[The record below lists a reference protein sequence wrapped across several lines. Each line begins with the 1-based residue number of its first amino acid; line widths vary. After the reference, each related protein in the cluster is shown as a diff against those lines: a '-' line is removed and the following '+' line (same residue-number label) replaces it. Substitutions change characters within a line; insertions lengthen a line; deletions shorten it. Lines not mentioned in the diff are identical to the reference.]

1 MIEDKDL
8 LSIQEVRTKVEKAY
22 SAWLEYRT
30 FSQEQ
35 IDAVVERVGAVAR
48 ANAKRLADMAV
59 EETGYGNAPDKYI
72 KNILCADRLPRRMR
86 GMKTVGIL
94 RELPE
99 EKVVEIGVPMG
110 VVAAILP
117 TTNPTSTAIYKILIS
132 LKAGNAIVL
141 SPHPRAHQCTCY
153 TAAILHQAAVEAG
166 APEGIIQCVDNAT
179 LEATNALMRHE
190 RTGVILSTGGAGV
203 VKAAYSSGKPAF
215 GVGPG
220 NVPVLID
227 TSADLEEAVAKVVA
241 GKSFDYGTVCS
252 SEQAIVAEA
261 PLRDRILSLLKTNK
275 AYIANDAQKQALGKL
290 LLMPN
295 WTVNP
300 QCVGQSAAKIAR
312 MAGFEVPADTSII
325 CAELEGVGK
334 QYPLSAEKLSPV
346 LSLYFVKD
354 YNAALD
360 TCFALL
366 KFGGMGHTAV
376 IHSKNDQRTREY
388 AMRMPAMRVLVN
400 TSAPHGSIGITT
412 NVFPAMTLGCGAVAG
427 NITSDNVG
435 PQNLINIKRLAYSAR
450 QPQEAFEMP
459 IDYNTAPDAKAGPPA
474 TGPLERSAVAAAV
487 ERYLASRGVGPRG
500 HPAAPAASAPPSA
513 PLAQAPQPV
522 SFVVSNTV
530 DRYLA
535 ARKAPAGQAP
545 QPASAVVSN
554 VVARFLASRGIPAAA
569 TPAVSSSGVPNVS
582 AQVVDRFLA
591 TRGVA
596 RSKTEFG

>member
-35 IDAVVERVGAVAR
+35 IDAVVERMGAAAR

-72 KNILCADRLPRRMR
+72 KNLLCADRLPRYMR
-86 GMKTVGIL
+86 GMKTVGVL

-99 EKVVEIGVPMG
+99 EKVVEMGVPMG

-190 RTGVILSTGGAGV
+190 RTGVILATGGAGV

-227 TSADLEEAVAKVVA
+227 TSADLEEAVGKVVA

-290 LLMPN
+290 LIMPN

-300 QCVGQSAAKIAR
+300 QCVGQSAATIAK
-312 MAGFEVPADTSII
+312 MAGFEVPPDTSII

-400 TSAPHGSIGITT
+400 TPAPYGSIGITT

-427 NITSDNVG
+427 NITSDNIG
-435 PQNLINIKRLAYSAR
+435 PQNLINIKRLAYTVR

-459 IDYNTAPDAKAGPPA
+459 IDYNAAPGAAPGSPA
-474 TGPLERSAVAAAV
+474 PGAIERSAVAAAV
-487 ERYLASRGVGPRG
+487 ERYLASRGIPV
-500 HPAAPAASAPPSA
+500 AAPGASAPPSA
-513 PLAQAPQPV
+513 PAAPAPQPV
-522 SFVVSNTV
+522 SFMVSNVV

-535 ARKAPAGQAP
+535 SRRVPVAAPP
-545 QPASAVVSN
+545 
-554 VVARFLASRGIPAAA
+554 VVA
-569 TPAVSSSGVPNVS
+569 SSVAPNVT

-591 TRGVA
+591 RRGA
-596 RSKTEFG
+596 SGSKTEFG